1 MDKVIVEIICPVSA
15 KTYEFRTS
23 KKLSAGD
30 GKKKI
35 ISEIRDLEQNE
46 GIFSSESDVL
56 LFSGR
61 LECVLRED
69 ISFLENG
76 VKSGDVLMII

>member
-1 MDKVIVEIICPVSA
+1 MDKMIVEIVCPELA
-15 KTYEFRTS
+15 RTYEFRIS

-30 GKKKI
+30 GKRKI
-35 ISEIRDLEQNE
+35 ISEIRGFEQNE
-46 GIFSSESDVL
+46 RFLSGEGIC

-69 ISFLENG
+69 ISFMENG
-76 VKSGDVLMII
+76 VRSGDVLMLI